1 MRINHDYIK
10 QLIDIAL
17 DHPAPTFTIRDF
29 EAAGVP
35 YETPEFEFHMKL
47 LDDQRLIE
55 QDDGDSGFGLEKGVD
70 GFSSWA
76 VLPLRLTARGHDFAE
91 AISEKTIWDKIKKEL
106 PGAAMT
112 TLVGM
117 SLELTKDYAKQALG
131 LS

>member
-10 QLIDIAL
+10 RLIDVAL

-55 QDDGDSGFGLEKGVD
+55 QDDGDSGFGLVKGAD
-70 GFSSWA
+70 GCSSWA

-91 AISEKTIWDKIKKEL
+91 AISEKTIWDRIKKEL
-106 PGAAMT
+106 PGAAMS
-112 TLVGM
+112 TLVSV
-117 SLELTKDYAKQALG
+117 SLELAKDYAKQALG
-131 LS
+131 LP